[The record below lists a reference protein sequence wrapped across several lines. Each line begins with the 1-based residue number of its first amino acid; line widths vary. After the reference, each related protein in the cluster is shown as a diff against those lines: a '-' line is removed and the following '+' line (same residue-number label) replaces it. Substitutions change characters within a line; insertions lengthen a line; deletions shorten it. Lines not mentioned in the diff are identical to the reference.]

1 MGQLMKA
8 KEKTKGRRD
17 VLLIICLQERKRCG
31 SGESASFSGR
41 SSLAVSFVYNTASR
55 VTREPTQNRA

>member
-1 MGQLMKA
+1 MGQVMKT

-17 VLLIICLQERKRCG
+17 VLLMLCLQERKRCG
-31 SGESASFSGR
+31 SSERASFSGR
-41 SSLAVSFVYNTASR
+41 RSLAVSFVYIKASR